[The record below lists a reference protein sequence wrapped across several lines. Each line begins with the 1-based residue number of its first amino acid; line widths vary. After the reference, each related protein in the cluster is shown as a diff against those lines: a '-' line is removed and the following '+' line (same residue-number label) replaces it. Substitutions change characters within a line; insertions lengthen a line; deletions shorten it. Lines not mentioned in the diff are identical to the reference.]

1 MALGYPTVMAVVIML
16 DAKPELTGAL
26 NIHSVPVVFVQQTR
40 YDGPINEWVLAEH
53 IRRIACQD
61 GPAP

>member
-1 MALGYPTVMAVVIML
+1 MAVVIML